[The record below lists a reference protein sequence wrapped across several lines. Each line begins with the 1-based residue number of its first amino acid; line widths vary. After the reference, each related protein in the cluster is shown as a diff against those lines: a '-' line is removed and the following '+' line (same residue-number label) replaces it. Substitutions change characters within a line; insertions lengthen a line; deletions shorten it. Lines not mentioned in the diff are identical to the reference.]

1 MKIIVNG
8 KARKVMAHRLP
19 ELLEELDLTGDH
31 VATALNGAFIP
42 KASRGGTDL
51 AEGDRVE
58 ILTPMQGG

>member
-8 KARKVMAHRLP
+8 KAREVASERLP
-19 ELLEELDLTGDH
+19 ELLEELEMTGEH
-31 VATALNGAFIP
+31 VATALNGAFVP
-42 KASRGGTDL
+42 RPLRDNARL